1 MKQNKGNLIWVGLII
16 VFNILFYVTGGMIS
30 AIEVSPLFG
39 VAMGTLLLAPLA
51 GMLYIT
57 VEEWRK

>member
-1 MKQNKGNLIWVGLII
+1 MKKNKGNLIWVSLII
-16 VFNILFYVTGGMIS
+16 VFNILFYVTGGIIS

-39 VAMGTLLLAPLA
+39 AAMGTLLLVPLVA
-51 GMLYIT
+51 MLYIT